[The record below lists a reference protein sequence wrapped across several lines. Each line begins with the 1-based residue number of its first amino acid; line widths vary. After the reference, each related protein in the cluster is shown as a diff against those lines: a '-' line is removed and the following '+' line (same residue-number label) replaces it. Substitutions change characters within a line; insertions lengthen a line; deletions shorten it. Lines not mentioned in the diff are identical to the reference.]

1 MGESG
6 TMRGGPVLFITI
18 ASLYAV
24 ENGEIALSPK
34 FRTLHLAIAVLHV
47 DWPGDP
53 SGRSP
58 ASHLIIPFQRDIS
71 RTSSCKT
78 HVGPIRRTFI
88 VRCLLSLN
96 HPFNTRYDVPIILD
110 RGTD

>member
-1 MGESG
+1 
-6 TMRGGPVLFITI
+6 MRGGPVLFITI

-34 FRTLHLAIAVLHV
+34 FRTLHLAIAVLHAH
-47 DWPGDP
+47 WPGHP

-58 ASHLIIPFQRDIS
+58 ASHLITPFQRDIS
-71 RTSSCKT
+71 RTSSCKA
-78 HVGPIRRTFI
+78 HVGPIRRICI
-88 VRCLLSLN
+88 VRCSLSL
-96 HPFNTRYDVPIILD
+96 HLPFNTRYDVSIILD